1 MPSLSG
7 IELNFD
13 LEITSDAKL
22 QIIFDEQVGDIIK
35 AQGQGDLSMIINT
48 IGDFNIFGQY
58 LVDKGDYLF
67 TLQNVINKR
76 FEIAK
81 GSSIYWDGD
90 PYQAVLNMQAIYKLR
105 APLYDLFPSDSSD
118 EYKRRTPVE
127 LALKL
132 NDNLMSPSISF
143 DISLPEA
150 SEQTKRQLESVLY
163 VNNNDVNPQEMN
175 QQVFGLLVLNRFL
188 PSSTTGTTEGGY
200 NAGAQTLNNG
210 YEFVSNQLSN
220 WASRLSDNFDVGVKY
235 QPADELNSDQF
246 DVSVST
252 QLFQDRLTFDGNV
265 GYTGDNPDLQN
276 QNSGFVGEFTAIY
289 KLKDGR
295 YRLKGFNRSV
305 TNSLLQLNSPYTQ
318 GIGFFYRED
327 FDTIGELWRKYFD
340 KK

>member
-1 MPSLSG
+1 
-7 IELNFD
+7 
-13 LEITSDAKL
+13 
-22 QIIFDEQVGDIIK
+22 
-35 AQGQGDLSMIINT
+35 
-48 IGDFNIFGQY
+48 
-58 LVDKGDYLF
+58 
-67 TLQNVINKR
+67 
-76 FEIAK
+76 
-81 GSSIYWDGD
+81 
-90 PYQAVLNMQAIYKLR
+90 
-105 APLYDLFPSDSSD
+105 
-118 EYKRRTPVE
+118 
-127 LALKL
+127 
-132 NDNLMSPSISF
+132 
-143 DISLPEA
+143 
-150 SEQTKRQLESVLY
+150 
-163 VNNNDVNPQEMN
+163 MN